1 MHCFLL
7 KDSNLVLASRPRAQ
21 VQFSS
26 MSPSAGK
33 TQPHCLTLVPT
44 LKRFLCILVSLL
56 YVVLV
61 VVGRSVEITLCVS
74 VILVQCRSYVRR
86 LGRGSL

>member
-1 MHCFLL
+1 M
-7 KDSNLVLASRPRAQ
+7 AQ

-26 MSPSAGK
+26 MCLSADK
-33 TQPHCLTLVPT
+33 TQPHCLVLVRTLE
-44 LKRFLCILVSLL
+44 LFLCILGSLL

-61 VVGRSVEITLCVS
+61 VVGRSVEVMLCVS
-74 VILVQCRSYVRR
+74 VILVQCRSYVPR

>member
-1 MHCFLL
+1 M
-7 KDSNLVLASRPRAQ
+7 AQ

-26 MSPSAGK
+26 MSLSAGK
-33 TQPHCLTLVPT
+33 IQPHCLVLVPT
-44 LKRFLCILVSLL
+44 LEIFLCILGSLL

-61 VVGRSVEITLCVS
+61 VVSRSVEVMLCVS
-74 VILVQCRSYVRR
+74 VMLLQCRSHVPL